1 MNDEVNQMQEKIISL
16 ESKCNSVEQYGRR
29 NNMEI
34 NGIPNCISD
43 DNLEVTVVNLLSKV
57 ANVHVTADDMKHV
70 TELVNP
76 REIKKKLLF
85 ASLSGNIAN
94 VPQLI
99 GRN

>member
-1 MNDEVNQMQEKIISL
+1 MMQLI
-16 ESKCNSVEQYGRR
+16 KCKKKSSVLNPNATLL
-29 NNMEI
+29 NNMVDEI
-34 NGIPNCISD
+34 TWRSMEFLIVF
-43 DNLEVTVVNLLSKV
+43 LMATAVNLLSKV

-70 TELVNP
+70 TELVDS

-85 ASLSGNIAN
+85 ASLTGNIAN